1 MMQGDR
7 YKIIIGMDLL
17 KNYAG
22 NMDFSTEILRLK
34 LKNGNK
40 VNLKLTS
47 RQTVFKTKQVQ
58 AYRKYLRSMPAA

>member
-47 RQTVFKTKQVQ
+47 RQIVFKTK
-58 AYRKYLRSMPAA
+58 